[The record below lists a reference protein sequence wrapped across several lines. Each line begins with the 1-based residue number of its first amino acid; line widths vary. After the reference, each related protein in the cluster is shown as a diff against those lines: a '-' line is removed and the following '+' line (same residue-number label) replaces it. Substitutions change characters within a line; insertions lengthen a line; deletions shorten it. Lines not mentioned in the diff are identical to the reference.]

1 MTSDYTPQPVMKLT
15 DLEAVKVLSDPKRLD
30 ILETI
35 HLAGHALS
43 VKQMAEQLKVDPRK
57 LYYHIKLL
65 EQHGILVVTDI
76 KIVSNIAEKF
86 YHVAAYTFD
95 VAPTVFSAND
105 DDENPMQEALALIFD
120 HTKSE
125 LIRSAQLGLLKHD
138 DDPPTSNIGRASF
151 RLNSEEISD
160 FLTKLHELIYSF
172 DKTSDGSD
180 KDKALYLFSFAF
192 FPTETD
198 DFDRENDD
206 VNAD

>member
-1 MTSDYTPQPVMKLT
+1 MTKDYTPQPIMKLI

-35 HLAGHALS
+35 HAAGHALS
-43 VKQMAEQLKVDPRK
+43 VKQMAEQLQVDPRK

-65 EQHGILVVTDI
+65 EQHGILVVTEI

-95 VAPTVFSAND
+95 VAPTVFAPND
-105 DDENPMQEALALIFD
+105 DDNPMQDALNLIFD

-125 LIRSAQLGLLKHD
+125 LIRSAQLGLIKHD
-138 DDPPTSNIGRASF
+138 SDPPTSKIGRASF

-160 FLTKLHELIYSF
+160 FLTRLHDLIYSF
-172 DKTSDGSD
+172 DKASDGSD

-198 DFDRENDD
+198 DFADEDDEEN
-206 VNAD
+206 